1 MQRCVRALHSSAAI
15 LLFAA
20 ACSTVLAVAATR
32 PRSMSAK
39 TLLSALRD
47 SGLEPRQVDRITQ
60 AFFTVPATVYQIRGG
75 ELQVYEFPNEERAAR
90 EAEAVSADGSSV
102 GTSKVLWMAPPH
114 FFRSGALLVLYLGS
128 DEQALDSLRAKMGP
142 QFAGQ

>member
-1 MQRCVRALHSSAAI
+1 MQQCARI
-15 LLFAA
+15 LLSTTAIVLLAA
-20 ACSTVLAVAATR
+20 ACHARLAAAETQ
-32 PRSMSAK
+32 PGHTSVE
-39 TLLSALRD
+39 TLMSALRT

-75 ELQVYEFPNEERAAR
+75 ELQVYEFPNQEQAAR
-90 EAEAVSADGSSV
+90 EAATVSANGMRI

-114 FFRSGALLVLYLGS
+114 FFCDGVLLVLYLGS
-128 DEQALDSLRAKMGP
+128 DTQALDVLGAKIGP